1 MVFQAGRV
9 IRISGTCVKNVEL
22 RLEFLD
28 RCMKLKTTDTT
39 FVFEIPPM
47 DYQTEGFDIELS
59 ARKQSV
65 ILEDCVIGEVFL
77 FAGGSNMDMTLKE
90 SYEKRPEPDRRI
102 RLYKAPR
109 LPYADAHLEFP
120 KLYSNQSKW
129 VKATGTALLEQGAL
143 GFHFAEEIAY
153 EQEIPIGIVQVAFP
167 DASILSFIGL
177 TELVASAKFGKYL
190 EAYKKEV
197 TKHPGT
203 NAYAELYA
211 KETLRMMEHFGL
223 RDQYVQDG
231 MARDRA
237 EHMARE
243 ECPYKLPMGSK
254 HPARPSGLFDT
265 LIKPLQPLS
274 FKAVVFYQ
282 GEADLE
288 IVDAYEE
295 AFKTLVLSWRSWFE
309 DAILPFVL
317 VQLAGIEH
325 PHVNN
330 LALPR
335 LREAQRRAA
344 AATDG
349 VHLVSAVD
357 LGEIGTSLPREKAVL
372 ARRIAN
378 VVLEK
383 LYRKG
388 KNQSAPS
395 YYSHQ
400 VSANQ
405 LVIQTQYN
413 LLNLVSRS
421 RNQMGFVGLT
431 EDGVQKPLR
440 KVKLTANQIVIE
452 GFEEFREIRYCYE
465 NAPVCDIYSAND
477 LPLLPFSIEI
487 EIET

>member
-1 MVFQAGRV
+1 MVFQAGRT
-9 IRISGTCVKNVEL
+9 IRIGGTCVKNIEL

-47 DYQTEGFDIELS
+47 DYQTEGFDIEVS

-77 FAGGSNMDMTLKE
+77 FAGGSNMDMSLKE

-120 KLYSNQSKW
+120 KFYSNQAKW
-129 VKATGTALLEQGAL
+129 VKATGSALLDQGAL
-143 GFHFAEEIAY
+143 AFHFAEEIAY
-153 EQEIPIGIVQVAFP
+153 EQEVPIGIVQVAFP
-167 DASILSFIGL
+167 DAAILSLVGL
-177 TELVASAKFGKYL
+177 NELVASSRFGKYL

-203 NAYAELYA
+203 NAYAEIYA
-211 KETLRMMEHFGL
+211 KETLRMMEHLGL

-231 MARDRA
+231 MALDRA
-237 EHMARE
+237 EHMAWE
-243 ECPYKLPMGSK
+243 ECPYKLPMGTK

-265 LIKPLQPLS
+265 LIKPLQALS

-288 IVDAYEE
+288 MADAYEE
-295 AFKTLVLSWRSWFE
+295 AQKTLIANWRAWFA
-309 DAILPFVL
+309 DPSLPFVI

-325 PHVNN
+325 PPVNN

-344 AATDG
+344 ESMDS
-349 VHLVSAVD
+349 VHLATAVD
-357 LGEIGTSLPREKAVL
+357 LGEIGTALPREKAVL
-372 ARRIAN
+372 ARRVAN

-383 LYRKG
+383 VYRKG
-388 KNQSAPS
+388 KNQSAPA

-400 VSANQ
+400 ASANQ

-413 LLNLVSRS
+413 HLNLVSRS

-431 EDGVQKPLR
+431 EDGTLKPLR

-465 NAPVCDIYSAND
+465 NAPVCDIYTAND
-477 LPLLPFSIEI
+477 LPLLPFAIEI
-487 EIET
+487 EIEA